1 MLVEMGKRAKA
12 AARRLALCSEEEKNR
27 ALFEMAAALRN
38 SADAILSANARDV
51 AAARARKTSE
61 ALLDRLLLTR
71 ERIEAMA
78 SDMEAVAALT
88 DPLGEVLETVERPN
102 GLVIRRVRVPMGVIG
117 IIYESRPNVTADAAS
132 LCIKTANA
140 VILKGGSDALV
151 TNAAIAATLREG
163 LFRAGLPADGV
174 QLVESTDRAAAK
186 ALMQLREYVDLLI
199 PRGGAALIRSTVEN
213 ATVPVIETGTGNCH
227 IYIDRAADLAMGREI
242 IVNAKA
248 SRPGVCNAA
257 ETLLVHKDIAAEF
270 LPGAFAALSEKGVLV
285 RGCEK
290 TRTFI
295 PCEVATEEDFATEF
309 LDYILAVRVVE
320 SIEEALLHI
329 AAYST
334 KHSEAIVTGDR
345 AAAEQFLSGVDAAAV
360 YVNAS
365 TRFTDGGEFGL
376 GAEIGI
382 STQKLHA
389 RGPMGLRELTT
400 YQYRIEG
407 TGQIR

>member
-12 AARRLALCSEEEKNR
+12 AARRLALCTEEEKNR
-27 ALFEMAAALRN
+27 ALSEMAAALRN
-38 SADAILSANARDV
+38 HEDVILEANTRDV
-51 AAARARKTSE
+51 EAARGRGTSA

-71 ERIEAMA
+71 ERIMAMA
-78 SDMEAVAALT
+78 SDMEAVAALP
-88 DPLGEVLETVERPN
+88 DPLGEVLETIERPN
-102 GLVIRRVRVPMGVIG
+102 GLIIRRVRVPMGVIG

-140 VILKGGSDALV
+140 VILKGGSDALL
-151 TNAAIAATLREG
+151 TNAAISAALREG
-163 LFRAGLPADGV
+163 LSAAGLPADGV
-174 QLVESTDRAAAK
+174 QLVESADRAAAK
-186 ALMQLREYVDLLI
+186 ALMQMREYVDLLI

-227 IYIDRAADLAMGREI
+227 VYIDRAADLAMGLEI

-257 ETLLVHKDIAAEF
+257 ETLLVHKDIAADF
-270 LPGAFAALSEKGVLV
+270 LPEAFRALSEKGVEV

-290 TRTFI
+290 TKAII
-295 PCEVATEEDFATEF
+295 PCKAAAEEDFATEF
-309 LDYILAVRVVE
+309 LDYILAVRVVD
-320 SIEEALLHI
+320 SIEEALLQI

-334 KHSEAIVTGDR
+334 RPSEAIVTGDR
-345 AAAEQFLSGVDAAAV
+345 AAAEKFLSLVDAAAV

-400 YQYRIEG
+400 YQYRTEG